1 MPMPP
6 PKPSTDQGQGRRIQR
21 EMAQLERALTDRGP
35 LNRDALSVA
44 VGGAY
49 WEPGRFDRALVV
61 ALDSGRV
68 VKDTEGRYA
77 AT

>member
-6 PKPSTDQGQGRRIQR
+6 PKPSTDQGANKRVQR
-21 EMAQLERALTDRGP
+21 EVAQLTRALEDRGP
-35 LNRDALSVA
+35 LDRDDLMAA

-49 WEPGRFDRALVV
+49 WETGRFDRSLTV
-61 ALDSGRV
+61 AADSGRV
-68 VKDTEGRYA
+68 VKDSEGKYA